1 MPYVELHA
9 HSSYSFLD
17 GASLPE
23 ELAVRAAE
31 LGYPALALTD
41 HDGVYGSLEFAHA
54 AKHFGVRP
62 ITGAELTLADRSHV
76 TVLVE
81 TAKGYANLCRLI
93 TAAHAHTRPEGKET
107 QPPADPALDQAL
119 LEELNE
125 GLVCL
130 SGCARHGLA
139 VRNPNGAARLAR
151 AFGRERFFVELQRP
165 YERGDA
171 RRNAGLRDLAAS
183 LGVPTIVTGDV
194 HAHHLRRAALQ
205 DVLVAI
211 RHRSS
216 LDGCEAERRGNHEC
230 VLLSPA
236 EMVERFPEDRAAVAR
251 TVELAERL
259 RFDLTEELGYRYPDF
274 SDSPEPAIVQLAHVC
289 KRTFED
295 RYPRGHKLRREARAR
310 LDEEL
315 KLIDELGLA
324 GFFLLHWDVLELARE
339 CALEVRGRDSPRHAL
354 PPGRGRG
361 SSVGSLVCYL
371 TGLSHV
377 DPVGAELSLGRFLN
391 RELDSVPDIDL
402 DFPRDIREKLIVAVT
417 ERYGREHAALVAS
430 FSTYRSRGAIRDVGK
445 ALGLPYAELERIARV
460 SEGWNAKRVAEELQQ
475 LPDADRKLLSPRW
488 RAFGELCH
496 EIAGL
501 PRHISQ
507 HPGGM
512 VISSRPLVELVPV
525 QPAAMAGRQMCQ
537 WDKDSC
543 ADAGF
548 LKIDLLGL
556 GMLSAVED
564 CVDQI
569 ARLQGKPID
578 LSRIPLDDKAVYEEI
593 QRADTIGDFQIES
606 RAQMQSLLRTRPEN
620 IDDLTVQVALVRPGP
635 IQGKA
640 VHPYIEHRQRLR
652 EDPSFVPPVDHPL
665 LADCLRSTLGVVVFQ
680 DQVLEVAIALA
691 GFSVGEAEGLR
702 RAMSRKRSHDALE
715 AYRERFVEG
724 ALRKGVDA
732 ETADMVYDKLVGFS
746 GFGFPKSHAA
756 AFGLLAYQSAW
767 LRHHYP
773 AEFLCA
779 LLNAQPMGFYPP
791 ATLVRD
797 GQRRGVETRPP
808 DVNVSAAKCAVED
821 GAVRIGI
828 DYVNGIG
835 EDRGGGCRRGA
846 RAGANRSPSV
856 RDLAQRTQL
865 SEHGLE
871 TLIVAGACDCF
882 ELPRRQLLWQLG
894 LVPRSQS
901 VPGSGGEEK
910 QLALPLDPTAATPEL
925 PEPTVWER
933 MLADY
938 RTTNLSVGVHP
949 HGAPACASAGW
960 RDLLAR
966 PRERAGPRAG
976 GDRGNGCRTA
986 AARDRER
993 RRLHADRG
1001 RVRPGQPDRA
1011 AVGLRQAP
1019 SDRPRRAAHPRARPL
1034 RTDRAQP
1041 ERPRPLARDTR
1052 AARAPDLA
1060 GVRSGRQPARAPT
1073 TSATADSVGLRRL
1086 LIGSRCSIERPSCA
1100 LRLKAVLTSATWVN
1114 ACGKLPSWRRV
1125 SGSHSSASRPR
1136 SLRRSRSRSKDLLG
1150 LVVPSLEREI
1160 VGEPEGAR
1168 EERALAGRQPVDGP
1182 CLFVVRCTGRRAR
1195 RARGHARSP
1204 RPCRPCAGRP
1214 PGGSRRAGSSA
1225 GSRPAASSRTTA

>member
-1 MPYVELHA
+1 MTIELQPEFPHRTRKKERFPLAGSRSQRAPAARAVRERAAAVPYVELHA

-23 ELAVRAAE
+23 ELAVQAGE

-54 AKHFGVRP
+54 AKYFGVRP

-81 TAKGYANLCRLI
+81 TQQGYANLCRLI
-93 TAAHAHTRPEGKET
+93 TAAHAHTRPAGRES

-139 VRNPNGAARLAR
+139 VRNPNAAARLAQ
-151 AFGRERFFVELQRP
+151 AFGPDRFFVELQRP

-171 RRNAGLRDLAAS
+171 RRNTVLRHLAES
-183 LGVPTIVTGDV
+183 LGMPTLVTGDV
-194 HAHHLRRAALQ
+194 HAHHPRRAPLQ
-205 DVLVAI
+205 DVLVAV

-230 VLLSPA
+230 VLLSPG
-236 EMVERFPEDRAAVAR
+236 EVVERFPEDRAAIAR

-289 KRTFED
+289 RRAFED
-295 RYPRGHKLRREARAR
+295 RYPQGHRLRREAQAR

-339 CALEVRGRDSPRHAL
+339 CALEVRGRDSPRHVL

-377 DPVGAELSLGRFLN
+377 DPVGAELSIGRFLN
-391 RELDSVPDIDL
+391 RELDAVPDIDL

-430 FSTYRSRGAIRDVGK
+430 FATYRSRGAIRDVGK

-460 SEGWNAKRVAEELQQ
+460 SEGWNAKRVAEELRL

-488 RAFGELCH
+488 RAFAELCH

-564 CVDQI
+564 CVEQI
-569 ARLQGKPID
+569 SQLRGQPID
-578 LSRIPLDDKAVYEEI
+578 LSRIPLDDKAVYDDI
-593 QRADTIGDFQIES
+593 QRADTVGDFQIES
-606 RAQMQSLLRTRPEN
+606 RAQMQSLLRTLPEN
-620 IDDLTVQVALVRPGP
+620 LEDLTVQVALVRPGP

-715 AYRERFVEG
+715 AYRGRFVAG
-724 ALRKGVDA
+724 ALGKGVDA

-767 LRHHYP
+767 LRHHYA

-808 DVNVSAAKCAVED
+808 DVNVSAAKCTVED

-835 EDRGGGCRRGA
+835 EDDAKAVVEERDSGCPF
-846 RAGANRSPSV
+846 ANV

-871 TLIVAGACDCF
+871 TLIVSGACDCF
-882 ELPRRQLLWQLG
+882 GSPRRQLLWQLG
-894 LVPRSQS
+894 LVPRSHS

-910 QLALPLDPTAATPEL
+910 QLALPLEPTAATPAL

-938 RTTNLSVGVHP
+938 RTTSLSVGVHP
-949 HGAPACASAGW
+949 LELLRAHLPKGVLSS
-960 RDLLAR
+960 RDLDSTPNRAQVAVAGMAVARQRPATANGVVFMLIEDEFGAVNLIVPPAVYDRHRAIVRGEPLILAR
-966 PRERAGPRAG
+966 GRFERI
-976 GDRGNGCRTA
+976 
-986 AARDRER
+986 ER
-993 RRLHADRG
+993 NQNVL
-1001 RVRPGQPDRA
+1001 VRSLETLGA
-1011 AVGLRQAP
+1011 
-1019 SDRPRRAAHPRARPL
+1019 
-1034 RTDRAQP
+1034 
-1041 ERPRPLARDTR
+1041 LARQ
-1052 AARAPDLA
+1052 
-1060 GVRSGRQPARAPT
+1060 VSQEQ
-1073 TSATADSVGLRRL
+1073 VGA
-1086 LIGSRCSIERPSCA
+1086 S
-1100 LRLKAVLTSATWVN
+1100 
-1114 ACGKLPSWRRV
+1114 LP
-1125 SGSHSSASRPR
+1125 
-1136 SLRRSRSRSKDLLG
+1136 
-1150 LVVPSLEREI
+1150 
-1160 VGEPEGAR
+1160 GAHH
-1168 EERALAGRQPVDGP
+1168 
-1182 CLFVVRCTGRRAR
+1182 F
-1195 RARGHARSP
+1195 GHR
-1204 RPCRPCAGRP
+1204 
-1214 PGGSRRAGSSA
+1214 
-1225 GSRPAASSRTTA
+1225 